1 MNQKT
6 KAAVHRCSIIKFCQ
20 NISQNLQKAPVLES
34 DFNKIALLKARL
46 RHQWFP
52 AMFTKFLK
60 HFYRTSLQASA
71 ENPPKNR
78 PFNDFIISCFFYLF
92 IFLCYYT
99 PKNPKLIIKD
109 PNESY
114 KTSTAVLYIYNDF
127 FPQGRIRPRHSKNST
142 LWISRGIGKSP
153 KRKQKL
159 YEKFLKNRTSENEMN
174 SKNYRKLFESVKRKS
189 KKQFLYS
196 KQSSSKEK
204 LKKRIEL

>member
-1 MNQKT
+1 MKSETPTLVVSSDVYKIFKT
-6 KAAVHRCSIIKFCQ
+6 LLQ
-20 NISQNLQKAPVLES
+20 NISVGFCRKPPQKSHVLR
-34 DFNKIALLKARL
+34 FYFFLL
-46 RHQWFP
+46 
-52 AMFTKFLK
+52 
-60 HFYRTSLQASA
+60 
-71 ENPPKNR
+71 
-78 PFNDFIISCFFYLF
+78 FFF
-92 IFLCYYT
+92 FFLCYYT